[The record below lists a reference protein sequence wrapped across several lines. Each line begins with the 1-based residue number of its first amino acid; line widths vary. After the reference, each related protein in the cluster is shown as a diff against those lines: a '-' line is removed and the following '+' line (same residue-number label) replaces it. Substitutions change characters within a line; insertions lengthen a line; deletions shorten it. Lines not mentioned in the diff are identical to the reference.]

1 MSVDTR
7 QHVVL
12 LSKHILFQPNRRAS
26 YLQVEVWARGR
37 VRPCLVRS
45 LTGELGV
52 HLVNPYAGNRSF
64 RMSLPPFQ
72 SQLPLLIRSQRF
84 LSQLRALGELFPL
97 AARGV
102 RGGRRQLRRRRLPNL
117 SLLLPRNPGRRG
129 NVSSSSCTLLRCD
142 VLTAFS
148 DSGPCFPAVSSHSA
162 SRASPRAATG
172 QPRTVRPPFPSRLYQ
187 GVTSFGEFYGLCTIC
202 YDLVC
207 YLLHDPMLLS
217 SLFAF
222 HTMFT
227 RSISCYPCIM
237 LCIIDIVCFHDNDE
251 LERYCVHWSVQR

>member
-1 MSVDTR
+1 M
-7 QHVVL
+7 L
-12 LSKHILFQPNRRAS
+12 
-26 YLQVEVWARGR
+26 
-37 VRPCLVRS
+37 
-45 LTGELGV
+45 
-52 HLVNPYAGNRSF
+52 HL
-64 RMSLPPFQ
+64 
-72 SQLPLLIRSQRF
+72 
-84 LSQLRALGELFPL
+84 
-97 AARGV
+97 
-102 RGGRRQLRRRRLPNL
+102 RRRLPLPSQSQRSRNRPPAGGGRSIPAVRGARGAPRRL
-117 SLLLPRNPGRRG
+117 PSPRPRQFPKSFLLRNPGRRG

-162 SRASPRAATG
+162 SRASPRAAAG

-187 GVTSFGEFYGLCTIC
+187 GVTGIGEFHGLCTIC

-222 HTMFT
+222 HIMFT

-251 LERYCVHWSVQR
+251 LERYCVHRSVQR